1 MSTSPAILRS
11 VDGPTDEV
19 AVDDAVAVLSA
30 LSGLMRTGRAIA
42 RRLEEEG
49 LGSSGTPLA
58 VLKALARPDGH
69 DRPGDLAT
77 ATGVAPSV
85 VSRVLARLEADGLVV
100 RRRDELDARACHI
113 ALTDAGREHLTR
125 VQREAAAFL
134 APALG
139 AIPTKDLRRLPQL
152 LGQLERAMVSSSE
165 RIAPSR
171 PVTTTSTEGN

>member
-11 VDGPTDEV
+11 VDGPTHEV

-42 RRLEEEG
+42 RRLEEG
-49 LGSSGTPLA
+49 LGASGTPLA
-58 VLKALARPDGH
+58 VLKALARSDGH

-113 ALTDAGREHLTR
+113 ALTDSGREHLTR
-125 VQREAAAFL
+125 VQREAAAML

-152 LGQLERAMVSSSE
+152 LGQLEQAMVSSSE

-171 PVTTTSTEGN
+171 PVTTTSTESN